1 MYRVRDRTDTEVAKR
16 DADLD
21 VLLKQHFGYNCFRP
35 MQREIISDTLGGHD
49 AFVLMP
55 TGGGKSLCFQLP
67 SLILPGVT
75 VVISPLIALMQDQVK
90 ALEAN
95 GVRATFLNS
104 SLDYSRI
111 VEREAQA
118 ASGHFDLLYLAPERL
133 MSSAGQNLLRRI
145 RVAHFAI
152 DEAHCISE
160 WGHDFRP
167 EYRMLGRLRTQ
178 FPQVP
183 ITALTATAT
192 PRVAEDIIGQL
203 HLRDPEIYRGRFERE
218 NLFYEVRPKQRTFEQ
233 VAAYLNQNPDADGII
248 YCHSRASTDRMAEKL
263 RERGIA
269 ALPYHAGLENNVRAD
284 NQHQFVYGDTR
295 VIAATIAFGMGINKL
310 DVRFVIHTD
319 LPRSLEAYYQETG
332 RAGRDGLPA
341 DCILFFSHG
350 DRAKIERFIEE
361 KEDEREKAQALSQ
374 LQQMIEF
381 AYATG
386 CRCHTLLSYFGETRD
401 GNCHHC
407 DNCRLPP
414 DLSDATEDARKL
426 LSAVA
431 RTDQR
436 FGLNYVID
444 VLRGADNERI
454 VRNRHDQLT
463 VYGIGRDRPKPYWR
477 RLAEALFNEDQL
489 AQTRDE
495 FPTTFLTDRSM
506 PVLRGDTQVSVVVP
520 RAARRPDRPASR
532 RRAEGPEGPVDAALF
547 ETLRRLRRELA
558 TEQGVPPYVIFSDAS
573 LRQMAQVHPR
583 TAAQFLTITGVG
595 QYKLDRYGGI
605 FMNAIGGEEG
615 EGREKR
621 EERGERREEG

>member
-1 MYRVRDRTDTEVAKR
+1 MCRVRDGTDTEVAKR
-16 DADLD
+16 DANLD
-21 VLLKQHFGYNCFRP
+21 TLLKQQFGYNSFRP
-35 MQREIISDTLGGHD
+35 MQREIIADTLAGHD

-104 SLDYSRI
+104 SLDYGRI

-118 ASGHFDLLYLAPERL
+118 ASGHVDLLYLAPERL

-145 RVAHFAI
+145 QVAHFAI

-178 FPQVP
+178 YPHVP
-183 ITALTATAT
+183 ITSLTATAT

-203 HLRDPEIYRGRFERE
+203 HLRDPGIYRGRFERE

-233 VAAYLNQNPDADGII
+233 IVSYLNKNPDFEGII
-248 YCHSRASTDRMAEKL
+248 YCHSRASTERTAEKL
-263 RERGIA
+263 RERRIA
-269 ALPYHAGLENNVRAD
+269 ALPYHAGLESAVRAS
-284 NQHQFVYGDTR
+284 NQHEFVYGNTR
-295 VIAATIAFGMGINKL
+295 VIVATIAFGMGINKL

-319 LPRSLEAYYQETG
+319 LPRNLEAYYQETG

-361 KEDEREKAQALSQ
+361 KEDERERAQALSQ

-381 AYATG
+381 AYATD
-386 CRCHTLLSYFGETRD
+386 CRCRTLLSYFGETRN
-401 GNCHHC
+401 GNCDHC
-407 DNCRLPP
+407 DNCRFPP

-444 VLRGADNERI
+444 VLRGAENERI
-454 VRNRHDQLT
+454 VRNCHNQLT
-463 VYGIGRDRPKPYWR
+463 VYGIGQDRPKPYWQ
-477 RLAEALFNEDQL
+477 RLAATLINEDQL
-489 AQTRDE
+489 ARTRDE
-495 FPTTFLTDRSM
+495 FPTTFLTDRSI
-506 PVLRGDTQVSVVVP
+506 PVLRGETQVSVVVP
-520 RAARRPDRPASR
+520 RAARRADRPPSR
-532 RRAEGPEGPVDAALF
+532 KRPEGPDHPVDAALF
-547 ETLRRLRRELA
+547 ETLRRLRHELA

-583 TAAQFLTITGVG
+583 TAAQFLSITGVG
-595 QYKLDRYGGI
+595 QYKLDRYGRI
-605 FMNAIGGEEG
+605 FMNAIGGG
-615 EGREKR
+615 KGRRKEV
-621 EERGERREEG
+621 